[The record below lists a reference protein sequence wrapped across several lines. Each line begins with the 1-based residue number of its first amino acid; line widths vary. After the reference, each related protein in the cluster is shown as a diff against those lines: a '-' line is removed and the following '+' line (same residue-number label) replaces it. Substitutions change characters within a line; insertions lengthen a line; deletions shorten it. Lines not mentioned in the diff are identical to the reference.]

1 MEEYQRQKFQIL
13 EDMLIQSAN
22 QYTVSAA
29 VQRKTSVSSPTLGRA
44 FSATSGRTARYGQ
57 TAEATYW
64 TPLGMVVVRSK
75 TINKDPSDSETEEGY
90 VQYKGIQFRPMSW
103 ISQRGFSI
111 LSSRAYGRWQYS
123 FRSYRI
129 ITMDDPVYAA
139 CVTGDLG
146 KVKKLCGEGQATPFD
161 TTSDGWSLLH
171 VSTLLPH
178 RLLLFAQLAF

>member
-1 MEEYQRQKFQIL
+1 MEDYQRQKFQTL
-13 EDMLIQSAN
+13 EDLLKLSAD
-22 QYTVSAA
+22 QHTGSTT
-29 VQRKTSVSSPTLGRA
+29 VQRNTVTSTYTTGGAVSI
-44 FSATSGRTARYGQ
+44 TSGRAARHGQ
-57 TAEATYW
+57 TDEATYW

-75 TINKDPSDSETEEGY
+75 TTDKDPAVSETEEGY
-90 VQYKGIQFRPMSW
+90 EEYKGIQFRPMSW

-146 KVKKLCGEGQATPFD
+146 MVKKLCGQGQATPFD

-171 VSTLLPH
+171 VSILLPH
-178 RLLLFAQLAF
+178 RLLLFAHVAF